1 MANDTTASER
11 KPVTE
16 VDRKAIAAYVQDLLQ
31 TSLPGG
37 MSFHNW
43 AHTQVVHSAVR
54 ELAKA
59 HNLSKEERHLLE
71 IAALFHDT
79 GFIIRYDGHEEES
92 KTIARRYLEGVNCAE
107 ADIQRIERLIEV
119 TKSDVTPDN
128 LVERIMVDA
137 DMAHLGKKKYRIR
150 LDRLRKERNQLLGEA
165 NKRREWETENLNFL
179 KGHTYQTQGGAALY
193 GERKQ
198 KNYDKAVDRLRKA
211 KKDEQKIKA
220 PNSIEGSKSAQVI
233 FKTALRN
240 HIDLTSIA
248 DQKANIMISI
258 CTLVLAVGMP
268 AAAKFI
274 EGSWRLLIP
283 SLLFLIT
290 CIVTMVY
297 ATLSTRPIK
306 TTGRTNMDAIQSGR
320 TNLFFFGNFYK
331 LSQDEY
337 HAAIDKLMQ
346 DPEHLEDSIVNDL
359 YWLGKALGNKFRYLR
374 ICYGIFVVGIIITFV
389 AFLITYFT
397 KYGMG
402 H

>member
-1 MANDTTASER
+1 MAKEAAAPEKDQPS
-11 KPVTE
+11 

-31 TSLPGG
+31 TRLPGG

-43 AHTQVVHSAVR
+43 AHTELVYEAVR

-59 HNLSKEERHLLE
+59 HNLSKQERHWLE

-79 GFIIRYDGHEEES
+79 GFIIKYDGHEDES
-92 KTIARRYLEGVNCAE
+92 KAIARRYLEGVQYPEAE
-107 ADIQRIERLIEV
+107 IQRIERLIDV
-119 TKSDVTPDN
+119 TKSNVEPTD
-128 LVERIMVDA
+128 LLERIMMDA
-137 DMAHLGKKKYRIR
+137 DMAHLGRKKYRNR
-150 LDRLRKERNQLLGEA
+150 LDRLRKERNLLLGES
-165 NKRREWETENLNFL
+165 NKRRDWETANLDFL

-198 KNYDKAVDRLRKA
+198 KNFDKAVDRLRKI

-258 CTLVLAVGMP
+258 CSLILAVGMP

-274 EGSWRLLIP
+274 DGSVRLLIP
-283 SLLFLIT
+283 SLLFLLT
-290 CIVTMVY
+290 CIITMVY

-306 TTGRTNMDAIQSGR
+306 TTGKTNLDSIQSGR

-346 DPEHLEDSIVNDL
+346 NSENLEDSIVNDL
-359 YWLGKALGNKFRYLR
+359 YWLGKALGNKFRFLR
-374 ICYGIFVVGIIITFV
+374 ICYTIFVVGIIITFI
-389 AFLITYFT
+389 AFLITYFSY
-397 KYGMG
+397 YGMG

>member
-1 MANDTTASER
+1 MAKEAAAPEKDQPS
-11 KPVTE
+11 

-31 TSLPGG
+31 TRLPGG

-43 AHTQVVHSAVR
+43 AHTELVYEAVR

-59 HNLSKEERHLLE
+59 HNLSKQERHWLE

-79 GFIIRYDGHEEES
+79 GFIIKYDGHEDES
-92 KTIARRYLEGVNCAE
+92 KAIARRYLEGVQYPEAE
-107 ADIQRIERLIEV
+107 IQRIERLIDV
-119 TKSDVTPDN
+119 TKSNVEPKD
-128 LVERIMVDA
+128 LLERIMMDA
-137 DMAHLGKKKYRIR
+137 DMAHLGRKKYRNR
-150 LDRLRKERNQLLGEA
+150 LDRLRKERNLLLGES
-165 NKRREWETENLNFL
+165 NKRRDWETANLDFL

-198 KNYDKAVDRLRKA
+198 KNFDKAVDRLRKI

-258 CTLVLAVGMP
+258 CSLILAVGMP

-274 EGSWRLLIP
+274 DGSVRLLIP
-283 SLLFLIT
+283 SLLFLLT
-290 CIVTMVY
+290 CIITMVY

-306 TTGRTNMDAIQSGR
+306 TTGKTNLDSIQSGR

-346 DPEHLEDSIVNDL
+346 NSENLEDSIVNDL
-359 YWLGKALGNKFRYLR
+359 YWLGKALGNKFRFLR
-374 ICYGIFVVGIIITFV
+374 ICYTIFVVGIIITFI
-389 AFLITYFT
+389 AFLITYFSY
-397 KYGMG
+397 YGMG

>member
-1 MANDTTASER
+1 MSNPIAPIAAQD
-11 KPVTE
+11 

-43 AHTQVVHSAVR
+43 AHTELVYQAAR

-59 HNLSKEERHLLE
+59 HNLSKQERHWLE

-79 GFIIRYDGHEEES
+79 GFIIKYDGHEDES
-92 KTIARRYLEGVNCAE
+92 KVIARRYLEGVGYPE

-119 TKSDVTPDN
+119 TKSGVEPQN
-128 LVERIMVDA
+128 LLERIMNDA
-137 DMAHLGKKKYRIR
+137 DMAHLGQKKYRNR
-150 LDRLRKERNQLLGEA
+150 LDRLRKERNLLLGE
-165 NKRREWETENLNFL
+165 NKKRREWEVENLDFL
-179 KGHTYQTQGGAALY
+179 KAHTYQTQGGAALY
-193 GERKQ
+193 GARKQ
-198 KNYDKAVDRLRKA
+198 KNYDKAVDRIRKS
-211 KKDEQKIKA
+211 KKAEQKLKA

-274 EGSWRLLIP
+274 DGSVRLLVP

-306 TTGRTNMDAIQSGR
+306 TTGKTNMDAIQSGR

-337 HAAIDKLMQ
+337 HAAVDKLMANQ
-346 DPEHLEDSIVNDL
+346 EVLEDSIVNDL

-374 ICYGIFVVGIIITFV
+374 ICYGIFVVGIIITFIV
-389 AFLITYFT
+389 FLITYFAY
-397 KYGMG
+397 YGTG